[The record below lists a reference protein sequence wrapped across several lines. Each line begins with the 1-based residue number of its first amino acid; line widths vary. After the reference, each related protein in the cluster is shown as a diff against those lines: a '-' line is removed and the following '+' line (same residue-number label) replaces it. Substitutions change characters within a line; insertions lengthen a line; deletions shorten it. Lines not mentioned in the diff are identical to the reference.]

1 MAIAARLVDIHS
13 QTDHLAILRPA
24 EHVHYLDRY
33 AGTVAVRATLAAGV
47 SELRRLR
54 DEIQRL
60 QLDARERTRLRER
73 LGFEIAEIEAAHLE
87 IGEEDALRRE
97 RTRLANAEQIAQL
110 AAQAYGALEGDG
122 ESAGAE
128 DALGTA
134 LELLYQ
140 LARLDEALL
149 SDASEIETLQ
159 SRVAEVSRSLRT
171 YSEQVE
177 YNPERL
183 QQVDERLLI
192 IAGLK
197 RKYGSSVDEVI
208 AYASSATNEIQE
220 LETAED
226 RLAGLASEES
236 DLSGRL
242 AESATALSTQRRDA
256 AARLGKAVEGQLA
269 DLGLAGGRFGIRFDL
284 REDSGGIP
292 VSLAPATI
300 AGEDSELPSPPPGPS
315 TAPIRVTIDRTGVD
329 RIEFLVSLNRGETLQ
344 PLVRVASGGE
354 TSRLMLALK
363 TILGAADA
371 VETLVFDEVDA
382 GVGGRSGRVVGDKLS
397 SLARHHQVICIT
409 HLPQIASLA
418 GRHLV
423 IEKQVDGDRTS
434 VSAREVEGEARLQEL
449 AAMLGGSTPATRAS
463 ARELLGDRAG

>member
-220 LETAED
+220 LETAD
-226 RLAGLASEES
+226 SRASRARSRTCRAGWLNPPQRFRRSAATRRPALARLSRVNSRTLASP
-236 DLSGRL
+236 
-242 AESATALSTQRRDA
+242 A
-256 AARLGKAVEGQLA
+256 AG
-269 DLGLAGGRFGIRFDL
+269 
-284 REDSGGIP
+284 
-292 VSLAPATI
+292 
-300 AGEDSELPSPPPGPS
+300 SEYGS
-315 TAPIRVTIDRTGVD
+315 I
-329 RIEFLVSLNRGETLQ
+329 
-344 PLVRVASGGE
+344 
-354 TSRLMLALK
+354 
-363 TILGAADA
+363 
-371 VETLVFDEVDA
+371 
-382 GVGGRSGRVVGDKLS
+382 
-397 SLARHHQVICIT
+397 
-409 HLPQIASLA
+409 
-418 GRHLV
+418 
-423 IEKQVDGDRTS
+423 
-434 VSAREVEGEARLQEL
+434 SAR
-449 AAMLGGSTPATRAS
+449 TPAAS
-463 ARELLGDRAG
+463 PSR